1 METDFR
7 TAVESNKDIVYKIA
21 FAGCGNTADA
31 EDIFQDVFMKLLESG
46 KKFES
51 GDHLRHWLI
60 RVTVNQVKMHRRR
73 AKYRKTVIL
82 DGTEAY
88 DSSDVCDTAENKLI
102 RSAVLELPEKYRI
115 IVLLYYYEDRSVKEI
130 GRILRLNEQTVKT
143 RLHRARLLL
152 KDELKEDWSND

>member
-21 FAGCGNTADA
+21 YAGCGNAADA

-51 GDHLRHWLI
+51 GEHLKRWLI

-73 AKYRKTVIL
+73 EKYRKTVIL
-82 DGTEAY
+82 DGTEAA
-88 DSSDVCDTAENKLI
+88 DSSAVCDTAENKLI

-115 IVLLYYYEDRSVKEI
+115 IVLLYYYEDRTVKEI

-143 RLHRARLLL
+143 RLHRARLML